1 MAEAI
6 VENLFAPEGG
16 WKVRILDLSDG
27 GTTPEDEAIV
37 EDVPGF
43 LTLMQANE
51 YARRYVR
58 DSIERCRTPGSDAHT
73 VIGLWRS
80 FGEDAYVLDAGE
92 DTWRAEPELAHFAAT
107 IATGD
112 ERNWRALDPRGDM
125 MISEDELEPDIA
137 YDGAD
142 DDYDDEDGD

>member
-6 VENLFAPEGG
+6 IENLFAPEGG

-27 GTTPEDEAIV
+27 GTAPDDEAVV

-58 DSIERCRTPGSDAHT
+58 DSIERCRTPGADAET

-80 FGEDAYVLDAGE
+80 FGEDAYALEAGD
-92 DTWRAEPELAHFAAT
+92 DTWRAEAELATFAAT
-107 IATGD
+107 VATPD
-112 ERNWRALDPRGDM
+112 ERNWRALDPRGDLTV
-125 MISEDELEPDIA
+125 SEDENEPDIA
-137 YDGAD
+137 YDRSD
-142 DDYDDEDGD
+142 DEYDDEDGD